1 MRLNKDWRIYLLSLV
16 PLLLAAGATACF
28 LPDYR
33 NLILLLLYSAPS
45 NSFIA
50 IPHEPAV
57 VLFGRFYA
65 PELVA
70 FAAVVGTMIPCF
82 VDYKAINFAFQAEKL
97 RKIRQSKTYGK
108 IVHYFLKAPFICIF
122 VAALMPFVPFYPF
135 RVLSPTSGYPLS
147 RYMMA
152 VFAGRLPRYYLFAL
166 VGTLEILPLL
176 VVGSVM
182 LIVCLLF
189 YRVVQNHL
197 TLRPEDVPVPVRP
210 THSRI

>member
-16 PLLLAAGATACF
+16 PLLLVAGATACF

-57 VLFGRFYA
+57 ILFGRFYA

-70 FAAVVGTMIPCF
+70 FAAI
-82 VDYKAINFAFQAEKL
+82 
-97 RKIRQSKTYGK
+97 
-108 IVHYFLKAPFICIF
+108 
-122 VAALMPFVPFYPF
+122 
-135 RVLSPTSGYPLS
+135 
-147 RYMMA
+147 
-152 VFAGRLPRYYLFAL
+152 

-182 LIVCLLF
+182 LIVCFLF

-197 TLRPEDVPVPVRP
+197 TLRPENFPVPVRP